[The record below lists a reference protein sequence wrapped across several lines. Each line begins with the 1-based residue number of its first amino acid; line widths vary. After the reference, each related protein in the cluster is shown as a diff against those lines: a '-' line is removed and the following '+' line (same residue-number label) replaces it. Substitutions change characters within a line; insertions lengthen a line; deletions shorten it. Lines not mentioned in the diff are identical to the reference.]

1 MKTLL
6 SRLDLSYVYVLLGEA
21 TLGLTFVFY
30 ILLAR
35 ILGPARYEIFASAVA
50 LGAILSLF
58 IQFGLPT
65 LLTREV
71 AANPE
76 EAPKSTMEFLLLEG
90 LTFLGVL
97 VLLLPIALML
107 GYKGD
112 GLTVCYLVILAE
124 FCRSAKM
131 TVRSVMRGMGWF
143 GAETVSVALE
153 RFLAVLLAGA
163 VLLLTK
169 NLVWVVATFVLARAI
184 DFLGLLFYLGNKR
197 RIWSTFSFNSLLQT
211 LRRAYPFALS
221 GVIWIL
227 YYQIDVVMLKAIAP
241 VGEAAF
247 YSAAYRVM
255 EIFSTLPRVVFY
267 VAFTKFSQYHVTAPE
282 RLPEEIYKSMRL
294 LLAIVLPSLVAAGL
308 LQAKLVQV
316 IYGDAFARSV
326 LPLAILLPSLSVK
339 MFGTLAEQFLQTTG
353 REKYLP
359 PLLFTAMATNIVAN
373 FILIPVLGA
382 VGSALATLLSEV
394 MLWLVGLSLM
404 SRVGYGRISKRICII
419 AVISLLVA
427 IVPTLMLKGLT
438 PIFGIG
444 LIIPSIAAIIL
455 LMRRDR
461 FLGQIS

>member
-1 MKTLL
+1 
-6 SRLDLSYVYVLLGEA
+6 
-21 TLGLTFVFY
+21 
-30 ILLAR
+30 
-35 ILGPARYEIFASAVA
+35 
-50 LGAILSLF
+50 
-58 IQFGLPT
+58 
-65 LLTREV
+65 
-71 AANPE
+71 
-76 EAPKSTMEFLLLEG
+76 
-90 LTFLGVL
+90 
-97 VLLLPIALML
+97 
-107 GYKGD
+107 
-112 GLTVCYLVILAE
+112 
-124 FCRSAKM
+124 
-131 TVRSVMRGMGWF
+131 
-143 GAETVSVALE
+143 
-153 RFLAVLLAGA
+153 
-163 VLLLTK
+163 
-169 NLVWVVATFVLARAI
+169 
-184 DFLGLLFYLGNKR
+184 
-197 RIWSTFSFNSLLQT
+197 
-211 LRRAYPFALS
+211 
-221 GVIWIL
+221 
-227 YYQIDVVMLKAIAP
+227 
-241 VGEAAF
+241 
-247 YSAAYRVM
+247 
-255 EIFSTLPRVVFY
+255 
-267 VAFTKFSQYHVTAPE
+267 
-282 RLPEEIYKSMRL
+282 MRL

-359 PLLFTAMATNIVAN
+359 PLLFSAMATNVVAN